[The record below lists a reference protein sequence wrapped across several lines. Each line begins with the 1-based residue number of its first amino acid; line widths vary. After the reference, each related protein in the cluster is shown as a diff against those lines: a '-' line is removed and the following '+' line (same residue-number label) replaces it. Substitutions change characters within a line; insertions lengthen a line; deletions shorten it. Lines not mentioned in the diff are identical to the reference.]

1 MYLNLTDETIN
12 EALNNSGIT
21 ILCFKSNWCGPCKVY
36 TPILKEFSNET
47 PSVTLGVMDIDTN
60 PRTSLKYGIRRIP
73 TTVIFQNGQL
83 ITKVPGVIP
92 KKKLKEFVDNLR

>member
-36 TPILKEFSNET
+36 TPILKEFSN
-47 PSVTLGVMDIDTN
+47 
-60 PRTSLKYGIRRIP
+60 
-73 TTVIFQNGQL
+73 
-83 ITKVPGVIP
+83 
-92 KKKLKEFVDNLR
+92 

>member
-1 MYLNLTDETIN
+1 MYLNLTDETVN

-21 ILCFKSNWCGPCKVY
+21 ILCFKSNWCGPCKIY
-36 TPILKEFSNET
+36 TPLLKEFSDEN
-47 PSVTLGVMDIDTN
+47 PSVTIGVLNVDTT
-60 PRTSLKYGIRRIP
+60 PVISSRYGIRSIP

-92 KKKLKEFVDNLR
+92 KKKLKEFVDNLG